1 MEEDNKVKYLVKINN
16 LIKKGAVQ
24 IPYVNI
30 NFSLME
36 IISAYEIINAN
47 YETQCYQQKVKNLE
61 NLVKNAL
68 IHIDPNLKNSLPL
81 ALGRM
86 PFRQDIP

>member
-1 MEEDNKVKYLVKINN
+1 MEEDTKVKYLVKINN

-24 IPYVNI
+24 ISYVNI
-30 NFSLME
+30 NSSLME

-47 YETQCYQQKVKNLE
+47 YETHCYQQKVNNLE

-68 IHIDPNLKNSLPL
+68 IHIDPNLKNSLP
-81 ALGRM
+81 
-86 PFRQDIP
+86 